1 MHSGVIARTIVLDR
15 LVGEY
20 LAAHPGAT
28 VMNLACGLDTRCYRM
43 QGYAH
48 WYNLDLPETIAV
60 REALL
65 PESGSISQLA
75 MPAMDDWGAAVEGPS
90 GPALVIIEGLTMY
103 LTQAAA
109 LSAAFDARLQALR
122 ADNAAAGKEKQ
133 FHLEKQILPGIAAYE
148 TLQTVMPKE
157 EALQTVHGYVEQRA
171 WKLRKLFLALM
182 HVPGLSRKTPGIFTK
197 QTRRMFGEA
206 AGFEAR
212 EIETTGGVWR
222 IDMIKC
228 PYHDACVH
236 YGCPELCPCFCDSD
250 DITYNDLHPDLLWRR
265 TKTLGRGND
274 CCDSCLKLR

>member
-1 MHSGVIARTIVLDR
+1 
-15 LVGEY
+15 
-20 LAAHPGAT
+20 
-28 VMNLACGLDTRCYRM
+28 M

-60 REALL
+60 REELL

-75 MPAMDDWGAAVEGPS
+75 MSAMDDWGAAVEGPS

-109 LSAAFDARLQALR
+109 LNAAFDARLQALR

-212 EIETTGGVWR
+212 EIETTGGDWR

-250 DITYNDLHPDLLWRR
+250 DITYDDLHPDLLWRR
-265 TKTLGRGND
+265 TRTLGRGD
-274 CCDSCLKLR
+274 ACCDFCLNLR